1 MNNVLWWIMEDSQ
14 DRRGWIS
21 RNRRPIAAIILLI
34 VIPQLVIYGIN
45 LAYWIYMDANPELD
59 PMYEPEFTLTVW
71 ITPEEE
77 EFTLHLDIYPSE
89 QDAYSMVNRYH
100 GLGIRVEQFDD
111 EQNDL
116 HLYTVPV
123 DSLYIWVKIYFNED
137 TQEPFIILRLDI
149 IQRLTTSLLGRE
161 ISLLLEP
168 LESTEG

>member
-1 MNNVLWWIMEDSQ
+1 MEDSQ
-14 DRRGWIS
+14 NQRGWIS

-34 VIPQLVIYGIN
+34 VIPQLTINVAN
-45 LAYWIYMDANPELD
+45 LAYWAYMDANPELD
-59 PMYEPEFTLTVW
+59 PYYEPEYSLTVW

-77 EFTLHLDIYPSE
+77 EFILHVDIYATE

-100 GLGIRVEQFDD
+100 GLGIRVEPTDD

-116 HLYTVPV
+116 HLYTVPEGRSNV
-123 DSLYIWVKIYFNED
+123 WVKIYFNEA
-137 TQEPFIILRLDI
+137 TQEPFIIFRLDI
-149 IQRLTTSLLGRE
+149 EQQTTTTLLGRE